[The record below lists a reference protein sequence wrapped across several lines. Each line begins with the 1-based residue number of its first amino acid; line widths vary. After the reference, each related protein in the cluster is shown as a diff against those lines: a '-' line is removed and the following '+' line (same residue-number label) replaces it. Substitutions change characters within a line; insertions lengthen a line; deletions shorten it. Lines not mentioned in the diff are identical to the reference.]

1 MRVTRHVSRVLLPFA
16 LPLFLLAG
24 ACTSVPQTDTDPYSQ
39 RTVAEPDWRWM
50 PHSWEKLSVIQ
61 TWLVGAGPRIHP
73 ELVAEAELMLA
84 EGRLR
89 FAREEAAV
97 VPASTIKTRVAAA
110 ESGLRRV
117 LSDPFADESIRSRA
131 RQALG
136 ELGGV
141 RATPKPG
148 TTPAVASVLPRSAW
162 GARSENRRRL
172 TPATGRWTR
181 ITVHH
186 SAQEAGPLRR
196 ASQSASG
203 SEIAGFQRY
212 HMNNNGWGDI
222 GYHYLIDP
230 RGRIFAGRSLQWQ
243 GAHAGGANGSNNVE
257 NIGVCLM
264 GNFDEERPTAQA
276 VASLQSLLGDLRGR
290 FGIPLQGIKQHSEF
304 KNTECPGT
312 YLSPFV
318 QRYRR
323 GQTGASA
330 SPSRRAN
337 LQAGT
342 RQATAPVTVASRPR
356 RATAPRRRTGGQ
368 RVR

>member
-24 ACTSVPQTDTDPYSQ
+24 ACTSVPQTDSDPYSQ

-89 FAREEAAV
+89 FAQEEAAV
-97 VPASTIKTRVAAA
+97 VPASTIRTRVAAA

-136 ELGGV
+136 EIGGV
-141 RATPKPG
+141 RATPRTDSPV
-148 TTPAVASVLPRSAW
+148 AVHVQARSAW
-162 GARSENRRRL
+162 GARAANPRRL

-186 SAQEAGPLRR
+186 SAQNASSLRR
-196 ASQSASG
+196 GPQSASG
-203 SEIAGFQRY
+203 SDIAGHQRY

-230 RGRIFAGRSLQWQ
+230 QGRIFAGRSLKWQ
-243 GAHAGGANGSNNVE
+243 GAHADGMNNVE
-257 NIGVCLM
+257 NIGVCLL
-264 GNFDEERPTAQA
+264 GNFDEERPSAQA
-276 VASLQSLLGDLRGR
+276 VASMQSLLTDLRGR
-290 FGIPLQGIKQHSEF
+290 FGIPLRGIKQHSEF

-318 QRYRR
+318 LRYRR

-330 SPSRRAN
+330 APARRAN

-342 RQATAPVTVASRPR
+342 RQATMPVTVAARPM
-356 RATAPRRRTGGQ
+356 RAATPLRRTAG
-368 RVR
+368 